1 MASTYN
7 INYTF
12 ERCTDKGSDKT
23 FYNDGATWC
32 HIKAEAVNGCLFN
45 EEDPACKIELFYND
59 RWVTVY
65 MNLKKV
71 TPDEDQLIIN
81 GKKSGIT
88 SDGTFLHRRF
98 SFPADYRGDADCYVK
113 ASGGSPA
120 PVPTLNVT
128 NNVAHT
134 TYKTRT
140 SGSNTVITL
149 TCDDGF
155 TFDGVPTVTYGGD
168 PEDPFSEGTTE
179 NMTVS
184 GNVATFSLAAASY
197 GGSATLDGN
206 TKAVA
211 PPPVQPV
218 SVTNNVAHTTY
229 QKEVQGDNTVITL
242 TCDSGYTF
250 DGVPTVTYGADPE
263 DPFSEGTTENMT
275 VSGNVATF
283 SLATAS
289 YGGSATL
296 DGNTKAVAP
305 PVQPVSVT
313 NNVAH
318 TTYKTK
324 TSGSNTVIT
333 LICDD
338 GFTFDGVPT
347 VTYGEDPEDPFSE
360 GTTEN
365 MTVSGNVATFSLAT
379 ASYGGYA
386 ALNGNTKPKPVAPTE
401 LTVTNNVPDSTES
414 HTVDGHSVTVN
425 LSSKKVMLNVS
436 CAYVG
441 TDGSS
446 KNVPVTVNVVVDEIK
461 DNDNVTSNASVTL
474 PDVDFN
480 SPVVI
485 SGESKKAIRIDY
497 SLSGC
502 TPVAQ
507 HTYCFVG
514 EPLTITLKAD
524 SGNIFDEPDKCKLTG
539 YSQFATPYI
548 VPMTISEDKLTAT
561 GTITPT
567 VGSADRD
574 DWYIIVDGVA
584 NPQSTP
590 TKKYGFINAYVLN
603 EKNLEDF
610 ATARFVQYTGD
621 VGSTKEDPIS
631 YDLGDYINRVK
642 RFFFQVAKGS
652 TSKLMCGNF
661 MVDTTVYNLDSD
673 TQVLSFGS
681 VEIPNVTQS
690 TADYDTELNMFVPF
704 IGLESLPVDL
714 IGHTVSLELRV
725 NLLGGGGVYVM
736 TCDDRI
742 VWTKEVEPCS
752 DVLFRT
758 QKQQIQVIG
767 GSKFDSTYLM
777 GLTPYIVLQK
787 KTITSTGVETA
798 SSRLT
803 KVKDVSGFTKMV
815 NVKFADTTNMLTDDV
830 NTIINI
836 LRNGFTL

>member
-1 MASTYN
+1 MAATYN

-12 ERCTDKGSDKT
+12 ERCTDKGSDNT
-23 FYNDGATWC
+23 FINDGSTWC
-32 HIKAEAVNGCLFN
+32 HIKAEAVNGCTFVEN
-45 EEDPACKIELFYND
+45 DASCKIELFYND
-59 RWVTVY
+59 KWVSVY
-65 MNLKKV
+65 MNLTKV
-71 TPDEDQLIIN
+71 SPEEDQLVLN
-81 GKKSGIT
+81 GEKSGIT
-88 SDGTFLHRRF
+88 SDGTFMHRQFRF
-98 SFPADYRGDADCYVK
+98 PSGYTGYRGSADCYVK
-113 ASGGSPA
+113 ASGGTPT

-134 TYKTRT
+134 TYKTKT

-155 TFDGVPTVTYGGD
+155 TFDGTPTVTYGGD
-168 PEDPFSEGTTE
+168 PDDPFAES
-179 NMTVS
+179 
-184 GNVATFSLAAASY
+184 
-197 GGSATLDGN
+197 
-206 TKAVA
+206 
-211 PPPVQPV
+211 
-218 SVTNNVAHTTY
+218 
-229 QKEVQGDNTVITL
+229 
-242 TCDSGYTF
+242 
-250 DGVPTVTYGADPE
+250 
-263 DPFSEGTTENMT
+263 TTENMT

-296 DGNTKAVAP
+296 GG
-305 PVQPVSVT
+305 
-313 NNVAH
+313 
-318 TTYKTK
+318 KTK
-324 TSGSNTVIT
+324 EVIPEPQNNITGATYTTEEDPFSESTTVTIT
-333 LICDD
+333 CND
-338 GFTFDGVPT
+338 GLVFDGVPT
-347 VTYGEDPEDPFSE
+347 VKYVN
-360 GTTEN
+360 TTGQQT
-365 MTVSGNVATFSLAT
+365 TVSTTVNDTNTVATAEISDLKYIVSLD
-379 ASYGGYA
+379 
-386 ALNGNTKPKPVAPTE
+386 GNTKTKPVAPTE
-401 LTVTNNVPDSTES
+401 PTVTNNVPDSTES

-425 LSSKKVMLNVS
+425 LTSKKVMLNVS
-436 CAYVG
+436 CAYVA

-446 KNVPVTVNVVVDEIK
+446 KNVPVTVNVVVNSVADT
-461 DNDNVTSNASVTL
+461 DNVTSNASVTL

-480 SPVVI
+480 TPVVI

-497 SLSGC
+497 NLSGC

-507 HTYCFVG
+507 PTYCFVG
-514 EPLTITLKAD
+514 EPLTITLGAD
-524 SGNIFDEPDKCKLTG
+524 SGNQFDEPDKCKLTG
-539 YSQFATPYI
+539 YSQFAPLYI

-574 DWYIIVDGVA
+574 DCYIIVDGVA
-584 NPQSTP
+584 NPQTTP

-610 ATARFVQYTGD
+610 ATARFVPYTGD
-621 VGSTKEDPIS
+621 TGSVKEDPIS
-631 YDLGDYINRVK
+631 YDLGDYVNRVK

-690 TADYDTELNMFVPF
+690 TADYDTELNLFVPF

-714 IGHTVSLELRV
+714 IGHTVGLELRV

-742 VWTKEVEPCS
+742 VWTKEVEPCT

-758 QKQQIQVIG
+758 QKQEVRVLG

-787 KTITSTGVETA
+787 KTITNTGVETA

>member
-32 HIKAEAVNGCLFN
+32 HIKAEAVNGCTFV
-45 EEDPACKIELFYND
+45 EDDPACKIELFYND
-59 RWVTVY
+59 RWVGVY

-81 GKKSGIT
+81 GEKSGIT

-98 SFPADYRGDADCYVK
+98 SFPDGYRGDADCYVK

-134 TYKTRT
+134 TYKTKT

-149 TCDDGF
+149 TCDNGF
-155 TFDGVPTVTYGGD
+155 
-168 PEDPFSEGTTE
+168 
-179 NMTVS
+179 
-184 GNVATFSLAAASY
+184 
-197 GGSATLDGN
+197 
-206 TKAVA
+206 K
-211 PPPVQPV
+211 
-218 SVTNNVAHTTY
+218 
-229 QKEVQGDNTVITL
+229 
-242 TCDSGYTF
+242 F

-283 SLATAS
+283 TLATSS
-289 YGGSATL
+289 YGGYATL
-296 DGNTKAVAP
+296 DGHTKEVIP
-305 PVQPVSVT
+305 EPQ
-313 NNVAH
+313 NNISG
-318 TTYKTK
+318 TTY
-324 TSGSNTVIT
+324 TSEEDPFAESTTVTIT
-333 LICDD
+333 CND
-338 GFTFDGVPT
+338 GLVFDGVPT
-347 VTYGEDPEDPFSE
+347 VTYVNTSGQQTFVP
-360 GTTEN
+360 TTVNETN
-365 MTVSGNVATFSLAT
+365 TVATAEISDLKYIVSLD
-379 ASYGGYA
+379 
-386 ALNGNTKPKPVAPTE
+386 GNTKPKPVAPTE
-401 LTVTNNVPDSTES
+401 PTVTNNVPDSTES
-414 HTVDGHSVTVN
+414 HTVEGHSVTVN
-425 LSSKKVMLNVS
+425 LSSSKVMLNVS
-436 CAYVG
+436 CAYVA

-446 KNVPVTVNVVVDEIK
+446 KNVPVTVNVVVNEVADQ
-461 DNDNVTSNASVTL
+461 NNVSSNAYVTL

-480 SPVVI
+480 NPVVI
-485 SGESKKAIRIDY
+485 SGESKQAMRIDY
-497 SLSGC
+497 NLSGC
-502 TPVAQ
+502 TPVARP
-507 HTYCFVG
+507 TYCFVG
-514 EPLTITLKAD
+514 EPLTITLNAD
-524 SGNIFDEPDKCKLTG
+524 SGNQFDDPDKCKLTG
-539 YSQFATPYI
+539 YSTFAPMYV

-561 GTITPT
+561 STITPT

-610 ATARFVQYTGD
+610 ATARFVPYTGD

-642 RFFFQVAKGS
+642 RFFFQVDKGS
-652 TSKLMCGNF
+652 SSKLMCGNF
-661 MVDTTVYNLDSD
+661 MVDTTVYNLASDSK
-673 TQVLSFGS
+673 VLSFGS

-690 TADYDTELNMFVPF
+690 TADYDTELNLFVPF
-704 IGLESLPVDL
+704 IGLETLPVDL
-714 IGHTVSLELRV
+714 IGHTVELELRV

-767 GSKFDSTYLM
+767 GSKFNSTYLM

>member
-7 INYTF
+7 INYNF

-23 FYNDGATWC
+23 YYNDGQTWC
-32 HIKAEAVNGCLFN
+32 HIKAEAVNGCTFVEN
-45 EEDPACKIELFYND
+45 DSACKIELFYND

-65 MNLKKV
+65 MNLTKV
-71 TPDEDQLIIN
+71 SPEEDQLVIN
-81 GKKSGIT
+81 GEKSGIT

-98 SFPADYRGDADCYVK
+98 SFPSGYMGDADCYVK

-134 TYKTRT
+134 TYKTKT

-155 TFDGVPTVTYGGD
+155 TFDGVPTVTYG
-168 PEDPFSEGTTE
+168 
-179 NMTVS
+179 
-184 GNVATFSLAAASY
+184 
-197 GGSATLDGN
+197 
-206 TKAVA
+206 
-211 PPPVQPV
+211 
-218 SVTNNVAHTTY
+218 
-229 QKEVQGDNTVITL
+229 
-242 TCDSGYTF
+242 
-250 DGVPTVTYGADPE
+250 ADPE
-263 DPFSEGTTENMT
+263 DPFSEGTTENMS

-283 SLATAS
+283 TLATAS
-289 YGGSATL
+289 YGGFATL
-296 DGNTKAVAP
+296 GGRTKEVIP
-305 PVQPVSVT
+305 EPQ
-313 NNVAH
+313 NNISG
-318 TTYKTK
+318 TTYTK
-324 TSGSNTVIT
+324 EEDPFAESTTVTIT
-333 LICDD
+333 CND
-338 GFTFDGVPT
+338 GLVFDGVPT
-347 VTYGEDPEDPFSE
+347 ITYVNTSGQQTVVS
-360 GTTEN
+360 TTVN
-365 MTVSGNVATFSLAT
+365 GDNTVATAEISDLKYIVSLD
-379 ASYGGYA
+379 
-386 ALNGNTKPKPVAPTE
+386 GNTKPKPVAPTE
-401 LTVTNNVPDSTES
+401 PTVTNNVPDSTES

-425 LSSKKVMLNVS
+425 LSSSKVMLNVS
-436 CAYVG
+436 CAYVS

-446 KNVPVTVNVVVDEIK
+446 KNVPVTVNVVVDEVK
-461 DNDNVTSNASVTL
+461 DQNNVSSNASVTL

-485 SGESKKAIRIDY
+485 SGESKQAMRIDY
-497 SLSGC
+497 NLSGC

-507 HTYCFVG
+507 PTYCFVG
-514 EPLTITLKAD
+514 EPLTITLNAD
-524 SGNIFDEPDKCKLTG
+524 SGNIFDEPDKCKITG
-539 YSQFATPYI
+539 YSTFAPLYI

-574 DWYIIVDGVA
+574 DWYIIVEGVA
-584 NPQSTP
+584 HPQSTP

-642 RFFFQVAKGS
+642 RFFFQVDKGS
-652 TSKLMCGNF
+652 SSKLMCGNF
-661 MVDTTVYNLDSD
+661 MVDTTVYNLASDSK
-673 TQVLSFGS
+673 VLSFGS

-690 TADYDTELNMFVPF
+690 TADYDTELNLFVPF

-714 IGHTVSLELRV
+714 IGSTVSLELRV

>member
-1 MASTYN
+1 MAATYN

-23 FYNDGATWC
+23 FYNDGSTWC
-32 HIKAEAVNGCLFN
+32 HVKAEAVNGCTFV
-45 EEDPACKIELFYND
+45 EDDSACKIEMYYND
-59 RWVTVY
+59 RWMTIY

-71 TPDEDQLIIN
+71 TPDEDQLVIN
-81 GKKSGIT
+81 GEKSGIT

-98 SFPADYRGDADCYVK
+98 TFPSGYMGDADCYVK
-113 ASGGSPA
+113 ASLGTPT

-134 TYKTRT
+134 TYKTKT

-168 PEDPFSEGTTE
+168 PDDPFAESTTE
-179 NMTVS
+179 NMNVS
-184 GNVATFSLAAASY
+184 GNVATFSLATDSY

-206 TKAVA
+206 TKEVIPEPQNNITGATYTTQEDPFA
-211 PPPVQPV
+211 E
-218 SVTNNVAHTTY
+218 STTVT
-229 QKEVQGDNTVITL
+229 ITCNDGL
-242 TCDSGYTF
+242 MF
-250 DGVPTVTYGADPE
+250 DGVPTVKYVN
-263 DPFSEGTTENMT
+263 TTGQQT
-275 VSGNVATF
+275 I
-283 SLATAS
+283 LA
-289 YGGSATL
+289 ATL
-296 DGNTKAVAP
+296 NDDKTVGTVEISDLKYIVSLDGQTK
-305 PVQPVSVT
+305 S
-313 NNVAH
+313 
-318 TTYKTK
+318 
-324 TSGSNTVIT
+324 
-333 LICDD
+333 
-338 GFTFDGVPT
+338 
-347 VTYGEDPEDPFSE
+347 
-360 GTTEN
+360 
-365 MTVSGNVATFSLAT
+365 
-379 ASYGGYA
+379 
-386 ALNGNTKPKPVAPTE
+386 KPVAPTE
-401 LTVTNNVPDSTES
+401 PTVTNNVPDSTES

-425 LSSKKVMLNVS
+425 LSSNKVMLNVS
-436 CAYVG
+436 CAYVS

-446 KNVPVTVNVVVDEIK
+446 KNVPVTVNVVVKPLVDE
-461 DNDNVTSNASVTL
+461 DNVISNASVVL

-480 SPVVI
+480 TPVVI
-485 SGESKKAIRIDY
+485 TGESKKAMRIDY
-497 SLSGC
+497 NLSGC
-502 TPVAQ
+502 STATQPS
-507 HTYCFVG
+507 YCFVG
-514 EPLTITLKAD
+514 EPITFTLNAD
-524 SGNIFDEPDKCKLTG
+524 DGNKFFDAKKCKITG
-539 YSQFATPYI
+539 YNGLSGGRVVY
-548 VPMTISEDKLTAT
+548 MTVSEDKLTAT
-561 GTITPT
+561 GTIRPQI
-567 VGSADRD
+567 AIEH
-574 DWYIIVDGVA
+574 DWYIIVDGEA
-584 NPQSTP
+584 TPTYTP

-603 EKNLEDF
+603 EQNLEDF
-610 ATARFVQYTGD
+610 ATARFVPYTGE

-642 RFFFQVAKGS
+642 RFFFQVDKGS
-652 TSKLMCGNF
+652 SSKLMCGNF
-661 MVDTTVYNLDSD
+661 MVDTTVYNLASDSK
-673 TQVLSFGS
+673 VLSFGS
-681 VEIPNVTQS
+681 VEIPNITQS

-714 IGHTVSLELRV
+714 IGHTVALELRV

>member
-1 MASTYN
+1 MASTYP
-7 INYTF
+7 IHYDF
-12 ERCTDKGSDKT
+12 ILCTDNGSSNTYTNDFVTYSMFKAKAVDGC
-23 FYNDGATWC
+23 FFKENDGDNCYFTY
-32 HIKAEAVNGCLFN
+32 NGSTRFDLNFS
-45 EEDPACKIELFYND
+45 
-59 RWVTVY
+59 
-65 MNLKKV
+65 KV
-71 TPDEDQLIIN
+71 SPSDDQKVIN
-81 GKKSGIT
+81 GELTGIT
-88 SDGTFLHRRF
+88 SDGKYCCRRVRLD
-98 SFPADYRGDADCYVK
+98 SSISGDIYV
-113 ASGGSPA
+113 
-120 PVPTLNVT
+120 TL
-128 NNVAHT
+128 
-134 TYKTRT
+134 
-140 SGSNTVITL
+140 
-149 TCDDGF
+149 
-155 TFDGVPTVTYGGD
+155 
-168 PEDPFSEGTTE
+168 
-179 NMTVS
+179 
-184 GNVATFSLAAASY
+184 
-197 GGSATLDGN
+197 SATG
-206 TKAVA
+206 VE
-211 PPPVQPV
+211 PVQPV

-229 QKEVQGDNTVITL
+229 QEEVQGDNTVITL

-289 YGGSATL
+289 YGGYATL
-296 DGNTKAVAP
+296 SGNTKEVIP
-305 PVQPVSVT
+305 GPV
-313 NNVAH
+313 
-318 TTYKTK
+318 
-324 TSGSNTVIT
+324 
-333 LICDD
+333 
-338 GFTFDGVPT
+338 
-347 VTYGEDPEDPFSE
+347 E
-360 GTTEN
+360 
-365 MTVSGNVATFSLAT
+365 
-379 ASYGGYA
+379 
-386 ALNGNTKPKPVAPTE
+386 PTE
-401 LTVTNNVPDSTES
+401 PTVTNNVPDSTES

-425 LSSKKVMLNVS
+425 MTSKKVMLNVS
-436 CAYVG
+436 CAYYDTSG
-441 TDGSS
+441 IS
-446 KNVPVTVNVVVDEIK
+446 KNVPVPVNVVVDEVK

-480 SPVVI
+480 RPVVI

-507 HTYCFVG
+507 PTYCFVG
-514 EPLTITLKAD
+514 EPLTITLNAD

-548 VPMTISEDKLTAT
+548 VPMTIGEEKLTAT

-574 DWYIIVDGVA
+574 DWYIIVEGVA

-610 ATARFVQYTGD
+610 ATARFVQYSGD

-642 RFFFQVAKGS
+642 RFFFQVDKGS
-652 TSKLMCGNF
+652 SSKLMCGNF
-661 MVDTTVYNLDSD
+661 MVDTTVYNLASDSK
-673 TQVLSFGS
+673 VLSFGS

-690 TADYDTELNMFVPF
+690 TADYDTELNLFVPF

-714 IGHTVSLELRV
+714 IGHAVELELRV
-725 NLLGGGGVYVM
+725 NLLGDGGVYVM

-767 GSKFDSTYLM
+767 GSKFNSTYLM

-787 KTITSTGVETA
+787 KTITSTGVETT

>member
-7 INYTF
+7 INYNF

-23 FYNDGATWC
+23 FYTDGQTWC
-32 HIKAEAVNGCLFN
+32 HIKAEAVNGCTFV
-45 EEDPACKIELFYND
+45 EEDAACKIELFYDD

-81 GKKSGIT
+81 GEKSGIT
-88 SDGTFLHRRF
+88 SDGTFLHRRY
-98 SFPADYRGDADCYVK
+98 SFPEGYRGDADCYVK

-134 TYKTRT
+134 TYKTKT

-155 TFDGVPTVTYGGD
+155 
-168 PEDPFSEGTTE
+168 
-179 NMTVS
+179 N
-184 GNVATFSLAAASY
+184 
-197 GGSATLDGN
+197 
-206 TKAVA
+206 
-211 PPPVQPV
+211 
-218 SVTNNVAHTTY
+218 
-229 QKEVQGDNTVITL
+229 
-242 TCDSGYTF
+242 F

-263 DPFSEGTTENMT
+263 DPFAEVTTDNMN

-283 SLATAS
+283 SLATDS
-289 YGGSATL
+289 YGGFATL
-296 DGNTKAVAP
+296 DGRTKEVIPEPQNNITGATYTTEEDP
-305 PVQPVSVT
+305 FSESTTVT
-313 NNVAH
+313 
-318 TTYKTK
+318 
-324 TSGSNTVIT
+324 IT
-333 LICDD
+333 CND
-338 GFTFDGVPT
+338 GLVFDGVPT
-347 VTYGEDPEDPFSE
+347 VKYVNT
-360 GTTEN
+360 
-365 MTVSGNVATFSLAT
+365 SGQQTILAAT
-379 ASYGGYA
+379 
-386 ALNGNTKPKPVAPTE
+386 LNGDKTVGTVEITDLKYIVSLDGKTKPKTVAPTE
-401 LTVTNNVPDSTES
+401 PTVTNDVPDSTES
-414 HTVDGHSVTVN
+414 HTVDGHSVNVN
-425 LSSKKVMLNVS
+425 LTSKKVMLNVS
-436 CAYVG
+436 CAYVS

-461 DNDNVTSNASVTL
+461 DADNVTSNASVTL

-485 SGESKKAIRIDY
+485 SGESKKAMRIDY

-502 TPVAQ
+502 TPVSQ
-507 HTYCFVG
+507 PTYCFVG
-514 EPLTITLKAD
+514 EPLTITLNAD
-524 SGNIFDEPDKCKLTG
+524 SGNVFDEPDKCKLTG
-539 YSQFATPYI
+539 YSQFAPLFI
-548 VPMTISEDKLTAT
+548 VPMTIGEDKLTAT

-567 VGSADRD
+567 VGTADRD

-603 EKNLEDF
+603 EQNLEDF
-610 ATARFVQYTGD
+610 ATARFVPYTGET
-621 VGSTKEDPIS
+621 GSVKEDTIS
-631 YDLGDYINRVK
+631 YDLGDYVNRVK

-690 TADYDTELNMFVPF
+690 TADYDTELNLFVPF

-714 IGHTVSLELRV
+714 IGNTVALELRV
-725 NLLGGGGVYVM
+725 NLLDGGGVYVM

-742 VWTKEVEPCS
+742 VWTKEVEPCT

-758 QKQQIQVIG
+758 QKQEVRVLG
-767 GSKFDSTYLM
+767 GSKFDSAYLM

-815 NVKFADTTNMLTDDV
+815 NVKFANTTNMLTDDV

>member
-32 HIKAEAVNGCLFN
+32 HVKAEAVNGCTFVEN
-45 EEDPACKIELFYND
+45 DPKCNIEMYYNG
-59 RWVTVY
+59 RWMTIY
-65 MNLKKV
+65 MNLTKV
-71 TPDEDQLIIN
+71 SPDEDQLVIN
-81 GKKSGIT
+81 GEKSGIT

-98 SFPADYRGDADCYVK
+98 TFPDSYTGDADFHVK
-113 ASGGSPA
+113 ASGGTPA
-120 PVPTLNVT
+120 HGPTLNVT

-134 TYKTRT
+134 TYKTKT

-149 TCDDGF
+149 TCNDGF
-155 TFDGVPTVTYGGD
+155 
-168 PEDPFSEGTTE
+168 
-179 NMTVS
+179 
-184 GNVATFSLAAASY
+184 
-197 GGSATLDGN
+197 
-206 TKAVA
+206 
-211 PPPVQPV
+211 
-218 SVTNNVAHTTY
+218 
-229 QKEVQGDNTVITL
+229 I
-242 TCDSGYTF
+242 F

-283 SLATAS
+283 T
-289 YGGSATL
+289 
-296 DGNTKAVAP
+296 
-305 PVQPVSVT
+305 
-313 NNVAH
+313 
-318 TTYKTK
+318 
-324 TSGSNTVIT
+324 
-333 LICDD
+333 
-338 GFTFDGVPT
+338 
-347 VTYGEDPEDPFSE
+347 
-360 GTTEN
+360 
-365 MTVSGNVATFSLAT
+365 LAT

-386 ALNGNTKPKPVAPTE
+386 TLDGKTKEVIPEPQNNITGATYTTESDPFSESTTVTITCNDGLVFDGVPTVKYVNTTGQQTILAATLNDEKTVGTVEITDLKYIVSLDGNTKPKPVAPTE
-401 LTVTNNVPDSTES
+401 PTVTNNVPDSTES

-425 LSSKKVMLNVS
+425 LTSKKVMLNVS

-446 KNVPVTVNVVVDEIK
+446 KNVPVTVNVVVNEVADQ
-461 DNDNVTSNASVTL
+461 NNVSSNASVVL

-480 SPVVI
+480 SPIVI
-485 SGESKKAIRIDY
+485 TGESKKAMRIDY

-502 TPVAQ
+502 TPVSQ
-507 HTYCFVG
+507 PTYCFVG
-514 EPLTITLKAD
+514 EPLTITLNAD
-524 SGNIFDEPDKCKLTG
+524 SGNQFDEPDKCKITG
-539 YSQFATPYI
+539 YSTIAPLYI

-574 DWYIIVDGVA
+574 DWYIIVEGVA
-584 NPQSTP
+584 NPQTTP

-642 RFFFQVAKGS
+642 RFFFQVDKGS
-652 TSKLMCGNF
+652 SSKLMCGNF
-661 MVDTTVYNLDSD
+661 MVDTTVYNLASDSK
-673 TQVLSFGS
+673 VLSFGS

-690 TADYDTELNMFVPF
+690 TADYDTELNLFVPF

-714 IGHTVSLELRV
+714 IGHTVELELRV

-742 VWTKEVEPCS
+742 VWTKEVEPCT

>member
-1 MASTYN
+1 MASTYK
-7 INYTF
+7 INYNF
-12 ERCTDKGSDKT
+12 ERCTDVGSDKT
-23 FYNDGATWC
+23 YYNDGQTWC
-32 HIKAEAVNGCLFN
+32 HIKAEAVNGCTFVEN
-45 EEDPACKIELFYND
+45 DAACKIEMFYGD
-59 RWVTVY
+59 RWVTIY
-65 MNLKKV
+65 MNLTKV
-71 TPDEDQLIIN
+71 SPEEDQLVIN
-81 GKKSGIT
+81 GEKSGIT

-98 SFPADYRGDADCYVK
+98 SFPSGYNGDADCYVK
-113 ASGGSPA
+113 ASGGTPT

-134 TYKTRT
+134 TYKTKT

-155 TFDGVPTVTYGGD
+155 TFDGTPTVTYGAD
-168 PEDPFSEGTTE
+168 PEDPFAEATTSD
-179 NMTVS
+179 MTVS
-184 GNVATFSLAAASY
+184 GNVATFSLATASY
-197 GGSATLDGN
+197 GGSATLSGN

-211 PPPVQPV
+211 PPVQPV
-218 SVTNNVAHTTY
+218 EVTNNVAHTTY

-250 DGVPTVTYGADPE
+250 DGTPTVTYGADPS
-263 DPFSEGTTENMT
+263 DPFSEGTTANMT

-283 SLATAS
+283 TLATAS
-289 YGGSATL
+289 YGGFATL
-296 DGNTKAVAP
+296 SGNTKEVIPEPQNNITGATYTTEQDP
-305 PVQPVSVT
+305 FTEVT
-313 NNVAH
+313 
-318 TTYKTK
+318 
-324 TSGSNTVIT
+324 TVTIT
-333 LICDD
+333 CND
-338 GFTFDGVPT
+338 GLMFDGVPT
-347 VTYGEDPEDPFSE
+347 VKYVNTTGQQTILAATLNDDKTV
-360 GTTEN
+360 GTVEISDLKYI
-365 MTVSGNVATFSLAT
+365 VSLD
-379 ASYGGYA
+379 
-386 ALNGNTKPKPVAPTE
+386 GNTKPKPVAPTE
-401 LTVTNNVPDSTES
+401 PTVTNNVPDSTES

-425 LSSKKVMLNVS
+425 LSSNKVMLNVS
-436 CAYVG
+436 CAYVS

-446 KNVPVTVNVVVDEIK
+446 KNVPVTVNVVVK
-461 DNDNVTSNASVTL
+461 PLADNNNVTSNASVVL

-485 SGESKKAIRIDY
+485 SGESKQAMRIDY
-497 SLSGC
+497 NLSGC
-502 TPVAQ
+502 TPVSRP
-507 HTYCFVG
+507 TYCFVG
-514 EPLTITLKAD
+514 EPLTITLNAD
-524 SGNIFDEPDKCKLTG
+524 SGNVFDEPDKCKLTG
-539 YSQFATPYI
+539 YSTFAPMFI
-548 VPMTISEDKLTAT
+548 VPMTISEDKLTAS

-567 VGSADRD
+567 VGTAERD

-584 NPQSTP
+584 NPQSEP

-603 EKNLEDF
+603 EQNLEDF
-610 ATARFVQYTGD
+610 ATARFVPYTGET
-621 VGSTKEDPIS
+621 GSVKEDPIS
-631 YDLGDYINRVK
+631 YDLGDYVNRVK

-690 TADYDTELNMFVPF
+690 TADYDTELNLFVPF

-714 IGHTVSLELRV
+714 IGHTVGLELRV

-736 TCDDRI
+736 TCEDRI
-742 VWTKEVEPCS
+742 VWTKEVEPCT

-758 QKQQIQVIG
+758 QKQEVRVLG

>member
-1 MASTYN
+1 MAATYD

-12 ERCTDKGSDKT
+12 ERCTDVGSDKT
-23 FYNDGATWC
+23 FTNDGSTWC
-32 HIKAEAVNGCLFN
+32 HIKAEAVNGCTFVEN
-45 EEDPACKIELFYND
+45 DSACKIEMYYND
-59 RWVTVY
+59 RWMSIY
-65 MNLKKV
+65 MNLSKV
-71 TPDEDQLIIN
+71 SPEEDQLVRN
-81 GKKSGIT
+81 GEKSGIT

-98 SFPADYRGDADCYVK
+98 SFPNGYTGPADCYVK
-113 ASGGSPA
+113 ASGGTPT

-134 TYKTRT
+134 TYKTKT
-140 SGSNTVITL
+140 SGSNTTITL

-168 PEDPFSEGTTE
+168 PDDPFAESSTAD
-179 NMTVS
+179 MTVS
-184 GNVATFSLAAASY
+184 GNVATFSLATASY

-211 PPPVQPV
+211 PPVQPV

-263 DPFSEGTTENMT
+263 DPFSEGTTANMT

-283 SLATAS
+283 TLATAS
-289 YGGSATL
+289 YGGFAKL
-296 DGNTKAVAP
+296 DGNTKEVIP
-305 PVQPVSVT
+305 EPVEPT
-313 NNVAH
+313 E
-318 TTYKTK
+318 
-324 TSGSNTVIT
+324 
-333 LICDD
+333 
-338 GFTFDGVPT
+338 PT
-347 VTYGEDPEDPFSE
+347 V
-360 GTTEN
+360 N
-365 MTVSGNVATFSLAT
+365 
-379 ASYGGYA
+379 
-386 ALNGNTKPKPVAPTE
+386 
-401 LTVTNNVPDSTES
+401 NNVPDSTES

-425 LSSKKVMLNVS
+425 LSSNKVMLNVS
-436 CAYVG
+436 CAYVS

-446 KNVPVTVNVVVDEIK
+446 KNVPVTVNVVVNEVADQ
-461 DNDNVTSNASVTL
+461 NNVTSNASVVL

-485 SGESKKAIRIDY
+485 SGESKQAMRIDY

-507 HTYCFVG
+507 PTYCFVG
-514 EPLTITLKAD
+514 EPLTITLNAD
-524 SGNIFDEPDKCKLTG
+524 SGNQFDEPDKCKITG
-539 YSQFATPYI
+539 YSTFAPLYI

-584 NPQSTP
+584 NPQTTP

-610 ATARFVQYTGD
+610 ATARFVPYTGD

-642 RFFFQVAKGS
+642 RFFFQVDKGS
-652 TSKLMCGNF
+652 SSKLMCGNF
-661 MVDTTVYNLDSD
+661 MVDTTVYNLASDSK
-673 TQVLSFGS
+673 VLSFGS

-690 TADYDTELNMFVPF
+690 TADYDTELNLFVPF
-704 IGLESLPVDL
+704 IGLETLPVDL
-714 IGHTVSLELRV
+714 IGHTVALEMRV

-742 VWTKEVEPCS
+742 VWTKEVEPCT

-758 QKQQIQVIG
+758 QKQEIQVLG

>member
-1 MASTYN
+1 MAATYN

-12 ERCTDKGSDKT
+12 ERCTDVGSDKT
-23 FYNDGATWC
+23 FINDGSTWC
-32 HIKAEAVNGCLFN
+32 HVKAEAVNGCTFVEN
-45 EEDPACKIELFYND
+45 DAACKIDMYYND
-59 RWVTVY
+59 RWTTIY
-65 MNLKKV
+65 MNLSKV
-71 TPDEDQLIIN
+71 SPEEDQLVRN
-81 GKKSGIT
+81 GEKSGIT

-98 SFPADYRGDADCYVK
+98 SFPDGYTGDADCYVK
-113 ASGGSPA
+113 ASGGTPT

-134 TYKTRT
+134 TYKTKVQ
-140 SGSNTVITL
+140 GSNTVITL

-168 PEDPFSEGTTE
+168 PDDPFAESTTAD
-179 NMTVS
+179 MTVS
-184 GNVATFSLAAASY
+184 GNVATFSLATASY
-197 GGSATLDGN
+197 GGSATLSGN

-211 PPPVQPV
+211 PPVQPV

-229 QKEVQGDNTVITL
+229 QKEVQGDNTLITL

-250 DGVPTVTYGADPE
+250 DGTPTVTYGADPE
-263 DPFSEGTTENMT
+263 DPFSEGTTANMT

-283 SLATAS
+283 TLATAS
-289 YGGSATL
+289 YGGFAKL
-296 DGNTKAVAP
+296 DGNTKEVIP
-305 PVQPVSVT
+305 EPV
-313 NNVAH
+313 
-318 TTYKTK
+318 
-324 TSGSNTVIT
+324 
-333 LICDD
+333 
-338 GFTFDGVPT
+338 
-347 VTYGEDPEDPFSE
+347 E
-360 GTTEN
+360 
-365 MTVSGNVATFSLAT
+365 
-379 ASYGGYA
+379 
-386 ALNGNTKPKPVAPTE
+386 PTE
-401 LTVTNNVPDSTES
+401 PTVTNNVPGSTES
-414 HTVDGHSVTVN
+414 HTVAGHSVTVN
-425 LSSKKVMLNVS
+425 LTSKNVMLNVS
-436 CAYVG
+436 CAYVA

-446 KNVPVTVNVVVDEIK
+446 KNVPVTVNVVVDDIK
-461 DNDNVTSNASVTL
+461 DTDNVTSNASVTL

-480 SPVVI
+480 TPIVI
-485 SGESKKAIRIDY
+485 TGESKKAMRIDY
-497 SLSGC
+497 VLTGC

-507 HTYCFVG
+507 PTYCFVG
-514 EPLTITLKAD
+514 EPLTITLNAD
-524 SGNIFDEPDKCKLTG
+524 SGNQFDEPDKCNITG
-539 YSQFATPYI
+539 YSQFAPLHI
-548 VPMTISEDKLTAT
+548 VPMTISGDKLTAT

-567 VGSADRD
+567 VGTADRD
-574 DWYIIVDGVA
+574 DWYIIVEGVA
-584 NPQSTP
+584 NPQTTP

-610 ATARFVQYTGD
+610 ATARFVPYTGD

-631 YDLGDYINRVK
+631 YDLGDYVNRVK
-642 RFFFQVAKGS
+642 RFFFQVDKGS
-652 TSKLMCGNF
+652 SSKLMCGNF
-661 MVDTTVYNLDSD
+661 MVDTTVFNLASD
-673 TQVLSFGS
+673 TKVISFGS

-690 TADYDTELNMFVPF
+690 TADYDTELNLFVPF
-704 IGLESLPVDL
+704 IGLETLPVDL
-714 IGHTVSLELRV
+714 IGCTVALEMRV

-742 VWTKEVEPCS
+742 VWTKEVEPCT

-758 QKQQIQVIG
+758 QKQEIQVLG

-815 NVKFADTTNMLTDDV
+815 NVKFADTTNMLSDDV

>member
-1 MASTYN
+1 MASTYP
-7 INYTF
+7 IHYDFT
-12 ERCTDKGSDKT
+12 RCTDNGSSDTYTNDFVT
-23 FYNDGATWC
+23 FSMFKAKAVEGCYFQENDGDNCFFTY
-32 HIKAEAVNGCLFN
+32 NGGTRFDLNFS
-45 EEDPACKIELFYND
+45 
-59 RWVTVY
+59 
-65 MNLKKV
+65 KV
-71 TPDEDQLIIN
+71 SPSDDQKVIN
-81 GKKSGIT
+81 GELTGIT
-88 SDGTFLHRRF
+88 SDGKYCCRRVRLD
-98 SFPADYRGDADCYVK
+98 SSISGDIYV
-113 ASGGSPA
+113 
-120 PVPTLNVT
+120 TLNATGGEPVLPVSVI
-128 NNVAHT
+128 NKVAHT
-134 TYKTRT
+134 TYKKEVQ
-140 SGSNTVITL
+140 GSKTKITL
-149 TCDDGF
+149 TCDDGY
-155 TFDGVPTVTYGGD
+155 TFDGVPKVTYGT
-168 PEDPFSEGTTE
+168 SERE
-179 NMTVS
+179 HMTVS
-184 GNVATFSLAAASY
+184 GNVATFTKATASY
-197 GGSATLDGN
+197 NGHAILEGK

-211 PPPVQPV
+211 PPV

-229 QKEVQGDNTVITL
+229 QKDVQGDNTVITL

-250 DGVPTVTYGADPE
+250 DGTPTVTYGADPE

-296 DGNTKAVAP
+296 GGNTKEVIPEPQNNITGATYTKEEDP
-305 PVQPVSVT
+305 FTESTTVT
-313 NNVAH
+313 
-318 TTYKTK
+318 
-324 TSGSNTVIT
+324 IT
-333 LICDD
+333 CND
-338 GFTFDGVPT
+338 GLMFDGVPT
-347 VTYGEDPEDPFSE
+347 VKYVNTTGQQTILAATLNDDKTV
-360 GTTEN
+360 GTVVISDLKYI
-365 MTVSGNVATFSLAT
+365 VSLD
-379 ASYGGYA
+379 
-386 ALNGNTKPKPVAPTE
+386 GNTKPKPVVPTE
-401 LTVTNNVPDSTES
+401 PTVTNNVPDSTES

-425 LSSKKVMLNVS
+425 LTSNKVMMNVS
-436 CAYVG
+436 CAYVA

-446 KNVPVTVNVVVDEIK
+446 KNVPVTVKVVVTPLVDSGG
-461 DNDNVTSNASVTL
+461 VTSNASVIL

-485 SGESKKAIRIDY
+485 SGESKKALRIDY
-497 SLSGC
+497 YLSGC
-502 TPVAQ
+502 KTDVRP
-507 HTYCFVG
+507 TYWFVG
-514 EPLTITLKAD
+514 EPLTVNLTAD
-524 SGNIFDEPDKCKLTG
+524 SGNVFDEPDKCKLVG
-539 YSQFATPYI
+539 YSVFAPVYTA
-548 VPMTISEDKLTAT
+548 PMEISEDKLTAT

-567 VGSADRD
+567 VNTPQRD
-574 DWYIIVDGVA
+574 DFYIEVHGVA
-584 NPQSTP
+584 NPQTTP

-610 ATARFVQYTGD
+610 ATARFVPYTGE

-642 RFFFQVAKGS
+642 RFFFQVDKGS
-652 TSKLMCGNF
+652 SSKLMCGNF
-661 MVDTTVYNLDSD
+661 MVDTTVYNLASDSK
-673 TQVLSFGS
+673 VLSFGS

-690 TADYDTELNMFVPF
+690 TADYDTELNLFVPF

-714 IGHTVSLELRV
+714 IGHTVGLELRV

-742 VWTKEVEPCS
+742 VWTKEVEPCT

-758 QKQQIQVIG
+758 QKQEVRVLG

>member
-1 MASTYN
+1 MAATYK

-12 ERCTDKGSDKT
+12 ERCTDVGSDKT
-23 FYNDGATWC
+23 YYNDGATWC
-32 HIKAEAVNGCLFN
+32 HIKAEAVNGCTFV
-45 EEDPACKIELFYND
+45 EEDPACKFEMFYGD
-59 RWVTVY
+59 RWTTID

-71 TPDEDQLIIN
+71 SPEEDQLVRN
-81 GKKSGIT
+81 GEKTGIT

-98 SFPADYRGDADCYVK
+98 SFPNGYSGNADCYVK
-113 ASGGSPA
+113 ASGGTPT

-134 TYKTRT
+134 TYKTKT

-155 TFDGVPTVTYGGD
+155 
-168 PEDPFSEGTTE
+168 
-179 NMTVS
+179 N
-184 GNVATFSLAAASY
+184 
-197 GGSATLDGN
+197 
-206 TKAVA
+206 
-211 PPPVQPV
+211 
-218 SVTNNVAHTTY
+218 
-229 QKEVQGDNTVITL
+229 
-242 TCDSGYTF
+242 F

-283 SLATAS
+283 T
-289 YGGSATL
+289 
-296 DGNTKAVAP
+296 
-305 PVQPVSVT
+305 
-313 NNVAH
+313 
-318 TTYKTK
+318 
-324 TSGSNTVIT
+324 
-333 LICDD
+333 
-338 GFTFDGVPT
+338 
-347 VTYGEDPEDPFSE
+347 
-360 GTTEN
+360 
-365 MTVSGNVATFSLAT
+365 LAT

-386 ALNGNTKPKPVAPTE
+386 TLDGSTKEVIPEPQNNITGATYTTEEDPFEESTTVTITCNDGLVFDGVPTITYVNTSGQQTTIQTTVSETNTVATAEISDLKYIVSLDGSTKTKPVAPTE
-401 LTVTNNVPDSTES
+401 PTVTNNVPDSTES

-425 LSSKKVMLNVS
+425 LSSNKVMLNVS
-436 CAYVG
+436 CAYVS

-446 KNVPVTVNVVVDEIK
+446 KNVPVTVNVVV
-461 DNDNVTSNASVTL
+461 NDVADQNNVSSNASVVL

-485 SGESKKAIRIDY
+485 SGESKQAMRIDY

-502 TPVAQ
+502 TPDARP
-507 HTYCFVG
+507 TYCFVG
-514 EPLTITLKAD
+514 EPLTITLNAD
-524 SGNIFDEPDKCKLTG
+524 SGNQFDEPDKCKITG
-539 YSQFATPYI
+539 YSTFAPLYI
-548 VPMTISEDKLTAT
+548 VPMTISEDKVTAT

-574 DWYIIVDGVA
+574 DWYIIVEGAA
-584 NPQSTP
+584 NPQTTP

-603 EKNLEDF
+603 DQNLEDF

-631 YDLGDYINRVK
+631 YDLGDYVNRVK
-642 RFFFQVAKGS
+642 RFFFQVDKGS
-652 TSKLMCGNF
+652 SSKLMCGNF
-661 MVDTTVYNLDSD
+661 MVDTAVYNLASDSKII
-673 TQVLSFGS
+673 SFGS

-690 TADYDTELNMFVPF
+690 TADYDTELNLFVPF

-714 IGHTVSLELRV
+714 IGHTVALEMRV

-742 VWTKEVEPCS
+742 VWTKEVEPCT

-758 QKQQIQVIG
+758 QKQEIQVLG

>member
-1 MASTYN
+1 MAATYD
-7 INYTF
+7 INYKF

-32 HIKAEAVNGCLFN
+32 HIKAEAVNGCTFVEN
-45 EEDPACKIELFYND
+45 DAACKMEMFYND
-59 RWVTVY
+59 RWLSVY
-65 MNLKKV
+65 MNLTKV
-71 TPDEDQLIIN
+71 SPEEDQLVIN
-81 GKKSGIT
+81 GEKSGIT

-98 SFPADYRGDADCYVK
+98 TFPSDYTGTADCYVK

-134 TYKTRT
+134 TYKTKT

-155 TFDGVPTVTYGGD
+155 TFDGIPTVTYGGD
-168 PEDPFSEGTTE
+168 PDDPFAE
-179 NMTVS
+179 
-184 GNVATFSLAAASY
+184 AS
-197 GGSATLDGN
+197 T
-206 TKAVA
+206 
-211 PPPVQPV
+211 
-218 SVTNNVAHTTY
+218 
-229 QKEVQGDNTVITL
+229 
-242 TCDSGYTF
+242 
-250 DGVPTVTYGADPE
+250 AD
-263 DPFSEGTTENMT
+263 MT

-283 SLATAS
+283 SLATDS

-296 DGNTKAVAP
+296 DGNTKEVIPEPQNNITGATYTTEQDPFTEATT
-305 PVQPVSVT
+305 VT
-313 NNVAH
+313 
-318 TTYKTK
+318 
-324 TSGSNTVIT
+324 IT
-333 LICDD
+333 CND
-338 GFTFDGVPT
+338 GLVFDGVPT
-347 VTYGEDPEDPFSE
+347 VTYVNASGQQ
-360 GTTEN
+360 T
-365 MTVSGNVATFSLAT
+365 TVSTTVNKTNTVATAEISDLKYIVSLD
-379 ASYGGYA
+379 
-386 ALNGNTKPKPVAPTE
+386 GNTKTKPVAPTE
-401 LTVTNNVPDSTES
+401 PTVTNNVPDSTES
-414 HTVDGHSVTVN
+414 HTVDGSSVTVR
-425 LSSKKVMLNVS
+425 LSSNKVMLNVS
-436 CAYVG
+436 CAYVA

-446 KNVPVTVNVVVDEIK
+446 KNVPVTVNVVIDEVA
-461 DNDNVTSNASVTL
+461 DQNNVSSNASVTL
-474 PDVDFN
+474 PDVDFD

-485 SGESKKAIRIDY
+485 SGESKQAMRIDY
-497 SLSGC
+497 NLSGC

-507 HTYCFVG
+507 PTYCFVG
-514 EPLTITLKAD
+514 EPLTITLNAD
-524 SGNIFDEPDKCKLTG
+524 SGNQFDEPDKCKITG
-539 YSQFATPYI
+539 YSTFAPLYI
-548 VPMTISEDKLTAT
+548 VPMTISEDKLSAT

-584 NPQSTP
+584 NPQSEP

-603 EKNLEDF
+603 EQNLEDF
-610 ATARFVQYTGD
+610 ATARFVPYTGE
-621 VGSTKEDPIS
+621 VGSVKEDPIS
-631 YDLGDYINRVK
+631 YDLGDYVNRVK
-642 RFFFQVAKGS
+642 RFFFQVDKGS
-652 TSKLMCGNF
+652 SSKLMCGNF
-661 MVDTTVYNLDSD
+661 MVDTTVYNLASDSK
-673 TQVLSFGS
+673 VISFGS
-681 VEIPNVTQS
+681 VEIPNITQS
-690 TADYDTELNMFVPF
+690 TADYDTELNLFVPF

-714 IGHTVSLELRV
+714 IGSTVSLELRV

-742 VWTKEVEPCS
+742 VWTKEVEPCT

-758 QKQQIQVIG
+758 QKQEVRVLG

>member
-7 INYTF
+7 INYNF
-12 ERCTDKGSDKT
+12 ERCTDAGSDKT
-23 FYNDGATWC
+23 YYNDGATWC
-32 HIKAEAVNGCLFN
+32 HIKAEAVNGCTFVEN
-45 EEDPACKIELFYND
+45 DSACKFEMYYND
-59 RWVTVY
+59 RWVTIY
-65 MNLKKV
+65 MNLTKV
-71 TPDEDQLIIN
+71 SPEEDQLVIN
-81 GKKSGIT
+81 GEKSGIT

-98 SFPADYRGDADCYVK
+98 SFPSGYMGDADCYVK

-120 PVPTLNVT
+120 PVPTLSVT

-134 TYKTRT
+134 TYKTKT
-140 SGSNTVITL
+140 SGSNTDITL

-155 TFDGVPTVTYGGD
+155 TFDGVPTVTYG
-168 PEDPFSEGTTE
+168 
-179 NMTVS
+179 
-184 GNVATFSLAAASY
+184 
-197 GGSATLDGN
+197 
-206 TKAVA
+206 
-211 PPPVQPV
+211 
-218 SVTNNVAHTTY
+218 
-229 QKEVQGDNTVITL
+229 
-242 TCDSGYTF
+242 
-250 DGVPTVTYGADPE
+250 ADPE
-263 DPFSEGTTENMT
+263 DPFAESTTENMT

-296 DGNTKAVAP
+296 SGRTKEVIPEPQNNISGATYTTEEDPFSESTTVTITCNDGLV
-305 PVQPVSVT
+305 
-313 NNVAH
+313 
-318 TTYKTK
+318 
-324 TSGSNTVIT
+324 
-333 LICDD
+333 
-338 GFTFDGVPT
+338 FDGVPT
-347 VTYGEDPEDPFSE
+347 VTYVNTSGQQ
-360 GTTEN
+360 T
-365 MTVSGNVATFSLAT
+365 TVSTTVNGENTVATAEISDLKYIVSLD
-379 ASYGGYA
+379 
-386 ALNGNTKPKPVAPTE
+386 GNTKTKPVAPTE
-401 LTVTNNVPDSTES
+401 PTVTNNVPDSTES
-414 HTVDGHSVTVN
+414 HTVNGHSLTVN
-425 LSSKKVMLNVS
+425 LSSTKVMLNVS
-436 CAYVG
+436 CAYVS

-446 KNVPVTVNVVVDEIK
+446 KNVPVTVNVVVDEVK
-461 DNDNVTSNASVTL
+461 DQNNVSSNASVTL

-485 SGESKKAIRIDY
+485 SGESKQAMRIDY
-497 SLSGC
+497 NLSGC

-507 HTYCFVG
+507 PTYCFVG
-514 EPLTITLKAD
+514 EPLTITLNAD
-524 SGNIFDEPDKCKLTG
+524 SGNVFDEPDKCKITG
-539 YSQFATPYI
+539 YSTFAPLYI
-548 VPMTISEDKLTAT
+548 VPMTISQDKLTAT

-574 DWYIIVDGVA
+574 DWYIIVEGVA

-642 RFFFQVAKGS
+642 RFFFQVDKGS
-652 TSKLMCGNF
+652 SSKLMCGNF
-661 MVDTTVYNLDSD
+661 MVDTTVYNLASDSK
-673 TQVLSFGS
+673 VLSFGS

-690 TADYDTELNMFVPF
+690 TADYDTELNLFVPF

-714 IGHTVSLELRV
+714 IGSTVSLELRV

>member
-1 MASTYN
+1 MAATYN

-32 HIKAEAVNGCLFN
+32 HIKAEAVNGCTFVEN
-45 EEDPACKIELFYND
+45 DSACRMEMFYND
-59 RWVTVY
+59 RWVSVY
-65 MNLKKV
+65 MNLTKV
-71 TPDEDQLIIN
+71 SPDEDQLVIN
-81 GKKSGIT
+81 GEKSGIT

-98 SFPADYRGDADCYVK
+98 SFPSGYTGPADCYVK

-134 TYKTRT
+134 TYKTKT

-155 TFDGVPTVTYGGD
+155 TFDGVPTVTYG
-168 PEDPFSEGTTE
+168 
-179 NMTVS
+179 
-184 GNVATFSLAAASY
+184 
-197 GGSATLDGN
+197 
-206 TKAVA
+206 
-211 PPPVQPV
+211 
-218 SVTNNVAHTTY
+218 
-229 QKEVQGDNTVITL
+229 
-242 TCDSGYTF
+242 
-250 DGVPTVTYGADPE
+250 ADPE
-263 DPFSEGTTENMT
+263 DPFAESTTENMT

-289 YGGSATL
+289 YGGFATL
-296 DGNTKAVAP
+296 SGRTKEVIPEPQNNITGATYTTEEDPFTESTTVTITCNDGLV
-305 PVQPVSVT
+305 
-313 NNVAH
+313 
-318 TTYKTK
+318 
-324 TSGSNTVIT
+324 
-333 LICDD
+333 
-338 GFTFDGVPT
+338 FDGVPT
-347 VTYGEDPEDPFSE
+347 VKYVNTSGQQ
-360 GTTEN
+360 T
-365 MTVSGNVATFSLAT
+365 TVSTTVNGENTVATAEISDLRYIVSLD
-379 ASYGGYA
+379 
-386 ALNGNTKPKPVAPTE
+386 GNTKPKPVAPTE
-401 LTVTNNVPDSTES
+401 PTVTNNVPDSTES
-414 HTVDGHSVTVN
+414 HTVNGHSVTVN
-425 LSSKKVMLNVS
+425 LSSTKVMLNVS
-436 CAYVG
+436 CAYVA

-446 KNVPVTVNVVVDEIK
+446 KNVPVTVNVVVDEVK
-461 DNDNVTSNASVTL
+461 DQNNVSSNASVTL

-485 SGESKKAIRIDY
+485 SGESKQAMRIDY
-497 SLSGC
+497 NLSGC

-507 HTYCFVG
+507 PTYCFVG
-514 EPLTITLKAD
+514 EPLTITLNAD
-524 SGNIFDEPDKCKLTG
+524 SGNVFDEPDKCKITG
-539 YSQFATPYI
+539 YSTFSPLYI

-574 DWYIIVDGVA
+574 DWYIIVEGVA

-642 RFFFQVAKGS
+642 RFFFQVDKGS
-652 TSKLMCGNF
+652 SSKLMCGNF
-661 MVDTTVYNLDSD
+661 MVDTTVYNLASDSK
-673 TQVLSFGS
+673 VLSFGS

-690 TADYDTELNMFVPF
+690 TADYDTELNLFVPF

-714 IGHTVSLELRV
+714 IGSTVSLELRV